1 MGTAIIW
8 ICFGIYVIF
17 LVVLL
22 DTELTAVPDVLAY
35 IVAAIGGL
43 LFFVGAYKYKKEKIG
58 EDL

>member
-1 MGTAIIW
+1 
-8 ICFGIYVIF
+8 
-17 LVVLL
+17 VLL